1 MKKPPPAPSRRR
13 RALTEDERRLW
24 ESVAKS
30 AHPLKGKARRGHHDA
45 DEPASMR
52 DARPPPREAD
62 RPGRALSHGKKADA
76 PPSAAAAAR
85 KPSPPVPA
93 REPAPLSRRD
103 KAKIARGR
111 DAIGASIDL
120 HGMTQS
126 QAHRALHRFIHRV
139 FGDGGGVV
147 LVITG
152 KGARAAPET
161 ERGVL
166 WRQVPHWLAS
176 AEFRAMVVG
185 FDRAHVGHGGDG
197 ALYVRVRRSRGGE

>member
-1 MKKPPPAPSRRR
+1 MKKPPPAPARRH

-30 AHPLKGKARRGHHDA
+30 AHPLKAKTRRGRHGA
-45 DEPASMR
+45 DEPASKAEAPPR
-52 DARPPPREAD
+52 AADHSGHARPHA
-62 RPGRALSHGKKADA
+62 KKAGSLADA
-76 PPSAAAAAR
+76 AVAKRATPQSARTRAPAA
-85 KPSPPVPA
+85 
-93 REPAPLSRRD
+93 LSRRD

-126 QAHRALHRFIHRV
+126 QAHHALHRFIHRV

-152 KGARAAPET
+152 KGTRATPEG

-166 WRQVPHWLAS
+166 WRQVPHWLGS
-176 AEFRAMVVG
+176 AEFRGMVVG
-185 FDRAHVGHGGDG
+185 VDRAHVGHGGDG
-197 ALYVRVRRSRGGE
+197 ALYVRVKRSRGGD